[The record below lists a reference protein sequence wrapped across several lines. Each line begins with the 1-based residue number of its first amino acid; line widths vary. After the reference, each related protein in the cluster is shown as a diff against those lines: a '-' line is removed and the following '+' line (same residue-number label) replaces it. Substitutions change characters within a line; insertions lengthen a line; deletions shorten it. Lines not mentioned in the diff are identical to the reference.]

1 MSMIDLTENE
11 IYWRETWCEILYQ
24 NGIDICV
31 DDDKNEAIA
40 KDFASNA
47 EAQGNYMTPVEGD
60 SEIEKLKLKIKK
72 LESRVPCTHCGGHGG
87 SWVAVGS
94 SHSGWDDCRHCN
106 GNKWLSA

>member
-1 MSMIDLTENE
+1 MSNLTENE
-11 IYWRETWCEILYQ
+11 IYWSETWCEILAN
-24 NGIDICV
+24 NGLDICV
-31 DDDKNEAIA
+31 DREKHESIA

-47 EAQGNYMTPVEGD
+47 EVQGDYMAPVEGD

-94 SHSGWDDCRHCN
+94 TKSSWDDCRHCN
-106 GNKWLSA
+106 GNKWLSS